1 MLVGKKKM
9 TQKYEYKM
17 IVAKKNQR
25 KKKKSKLKQE
35 HTLVIK
41 SIDTVN
47 GSTLMV
53 STKDEKV
60 LRVLDL
66 VCQ

>member
-1 MLVGKKKM
+1 M

-25 KKKKSKLKQE
+25 KKKKSKQKQK